1 MKQISVRDKTHELVM
16 KMSGDRNMSMSGFV
30 EKAVMLIHNISTE
43 IENTPEIK
51 AIYENA
57 FWSQELAFSE
67 IAKLVAENTR
77 DIAMLKA
84 SANIH

>member
-1 MKQISVRDKTHELVM
+1 MKQISVRDKTHELVS
-16 KMSGDRNMSMSGFV
+16 KMSREIDMSMSGFV
-30 EKAVMLIHNISTE
+30 EKAVMLVYNIDTE
-43 IENTPEIK
+43 TEKTPEIK

>member
-1 MKQISVRDKTHELVM
+1 MKQISVRDKTHELVS
-16 KMSGDRNMSMSGFV
+16 KMSREIDMSMSGFV
-30 EKAVMLIHNISTE
+30 EKAVMLVYNIDTE
-43 IENTPEIK
+43 TEKTPEIK
-51 AIYENA
+51 AAYENA
-57 FWSQELAFSE
+57 FGSKELAFSE